1 MRILILLLLL
11 IFAMPAGAEPVR
23 FVAFGDMPYCQPT
36 APDRCPAEE
45 GRVARLMAEI
55 NAARPAFSIFV
66 GDTKGGSE
74 ICTDERV
81 LRAFSWMTLANHPLI
96 YTPGDNE
103 WVDCWQDRGGRFDP
117 LERLAL
123 LRARFFPD
131 TLSLGLRPMPLQR
144 QAAPTVE
151 NARWERDG
159 VLFATLHIPGSNN
172 SRPAEPGEQGNDRL
186 PRGTAALAEFTARDV
201 ANRAWLAETFAAAG
215 PATRAIVLALQADMF
230 FSQTCGFGY
239 GSGYRA
245 FLADL
250 VPLAV
255 RFGKPVLLINGDTHL
270 FRTSRPLAGAPNVTR
285 LMVPGDRDI
294 QAVVVTLDPE
304 AAEPYRFE
312 LLGEP
317 GRPPTPLPCPGYSLS
332 ARSE

>member
-1 MRILILLLLL
+1 MRILTLLLLL
-11 IFAMPAGAEPVR
+11 IFAVPAGAEPVR

-123 LRARFFPD
+123 LA
-131 TLSLGLRPMPLQR
+131 
-144 QAAPTVE
+144 
-151 NARWERDG
+151 
-159 VLFATLHIPGSNN
+159 VL
-172 SRPAEPGEQGNDRL
+172 
-186 PRGTAALAEFTARDV
+186 
-201 ANRAWLAETFAAAG
+201 
-215 PATRAIVLALQADMF
+215 
-230 FSQTCGFGY
+230 
-239 GSGYRA
+239 
-245 FLADL
+245 
-250 VPLAV
+250 
-255 RFGKPVLLINGDTHL
+255 
-270 FRTSRPLAGAPNVTR
+270 
-285 LMVPGDRDI
+285 
-294 QAVVVTLDPE
+294 AVVVVVLAKVPALRWPVAPSGPVPDQSETPSPGVDISGEVDPN
-304 AAEPYRFE
+304 RNDTS
-312 LLGEP
+312 G
-317 GRPPTPLPCPGYSLS
+317 G
-332 ARSE
+332 